1 MLDSIVGICGN
12 VIHLS
17 GHPRRQRRRRSLR
30 RGGGGGCWFDLTLHI
45 LRTSFNRRFQSTDP
59 QDQHEVMSKR
69 SSQYLIVGNQLGVVS
84 PRQQLQTET
93 KYSLLRTV
101 YGTRTGKLSEQH
113 AEYWN
118 LQLQSI
124 VCRPASPRVRPSL
137 SWVPNE
143 YFCSSNC
150 REFSTRAANRS
161 LCLKL
166 MSNHLQRPWTIV
178 SQYLSFTRRPFIQR
192 SHSPAQLLS

>member
-84 PRQQLQTET
+84 RGSSCKQKQSTLSSVPCTLWDSYREIIGAACGILEPSVT
-93 KYSLLRTV
+93 KYCLPSRFSPCASVIVVGTKRVFLL
-101 YGTRTGKLSEQH
+101 
-113 AEYWN
+113 
-118 LQLQSI
+118 LQL
-124 VCRPASPRVRPSL
+124 P
-137 SWVPNE
+137 
-143 YFCSSNC
+143 
-150 REFSTRAANRS
+150 
-161 LCLKL
+161 
-166 MSNHLQRPWTIV
+166 
-178 SQYLSFTRRPFIQR
+178 
-192 SHSPAQLLS
+192 